1 MPVTEAVLLKRI
13 STPPW
18 GDPKARHIVS
28 YDEFTKTGGYQAL
41 EKALGMEPKALV
53 DIANANEISPYLLE
67 AVVWQESRWNPSA
80 RSRVGAIGLAQLMPG
95 TARDLGVDPSD
106 PIQNLSG
113 GARYLRQQL
122 DEFGSVRL
130 ALAAYNAGPGR
141 VRRLGRVPRI
151 PETLNYVAT
160 IETDLT
166 RLGRGPSS
174 GLFVSEASTQ
184 ARSAVLLS
192 ASFDEAP
199 APEAAAVEPPVPA
212 PPSWDVFARF
222 RWEREHGSK
231 ERSVDE

>member
-1 MPVTEAVLLKRI
+1 MLAALLSAAAVFAPPVSAPSMAPCEA
-13 STPPW
+13 
-18 GDPKARHIVS
+18 
-28 YDEFTKTGGYQAL
+28 
-41 EKALGMEPKALV
+41 
-53 DIANANEISPYLLE
+53 ISPPPRPDISAVAQERRARFFPLVVKAACDHGVPPLLLD
-67 AVVWQESRWNPSA
+67 VLVTQESRYNPA
-80 RSRVGAIGLAQLMPG
+80 AVSRAGAIGLGQLMPG
-95 TARDLGVDPSD
+95 TARMLGVNPHDPA
-106 PIQNLSG
+106 QNLAG
-113 GARYLRQQL
+113 AARYLRQQL

-141 VRRLGRVPRI
+141 VRRAGRVPRI

-192 ASFDEAP
+192 TSFDEAP